1 MFDVFA
7 FDATVLSFIMIGKSA
22 VDHDEIEVGA

>member
-7 FDATVLSFIMIGKSA
+7 FDATVLAFIVIGKSA
-22 VDHDEIEVGA
+22 VDHDEIEV